1 MAHARGGP
9 TLTRPAATRQ
19 AAARRAPAKHA
30 ARPSLKDKIEPLKAL
45 SRVDDVEL
53 RLMEFLAA
61 SELRPGDAL
70 PKEVELADAFGVSRT
85 VIREALTRLRVMG
98 LIESVKHK
106 GSVVT
111 HPDVLTQLERVLHP
125 QILDEATLRDIFEIR
140 LVLEV
145 GMADLLFARITD
157 ADLREL
163 DAIVAAE
170 PQRDVMFDSDFEVR
184 FHGKLYAI
192 SGNRTLRRF
201 QAMLLPVFAYVHESG
216 LVEKPAARSKGY
228 VTHKGL
234 VKILRGG
241 TPEQFREAMRG
252 HLDHQF
258 RRVL

>member
-1 MAHARGGP
+1 MGRSP
-9 TLTRPAATRQ
+9 
-19 AAARRAPAKHA
+19 
-30 ARPSLKDKIEPLKAL
+30 LKGKIAPLKASSL
-45 SRVDDVEL
+45 VDDVEL

-61 SELRPGDAL
+61 REIRPGDPL
-70 PKEVELADAFGVSRT
+70 PKEVELATAFGVSRT
-85 VIREALTRLRVMG
+85 VVREALARLRVMG
-98 LIESVKHK
+98 LVESVKHK

-125 QILDEATLRDIFEIR
+125 QILDAETLRDIFEIR

-145 GMADLLFARITD
+145 GMADLLYARMTD
-157 ADLREL
+157 EDLREL
-163 DAIVAAE
+163 DAIVADE

-216 LVEKPAARSKGY
+216 LVEKPSARGKAY

-234 VKILRGG
+234 VKLLRTG
-241 TPEQFREAMRG
+241 TPEEFREGMRR